1 LASWPIDRDEGGL
14 TMRPKLRDHVYRLE
28 TDEGV
33 MFRGISGTIHLRG
46 ERIGPWVE
54 QIVPL
59 LDGVLTKAQILRRLP
74 KDHHPLFKQVLTA
87 LIEQGFVYDRD
98 QDRPHTLTEVERSQ
112 YRTVIDYLGEWTQ
125 DAEARFEQFRRAPV
139 LAVGSGHTFA
149 AAVRGLVQSGV
160 ERIDLVSLGPVD
172 VLNHLLTP
180 YGSCSVTIRLLTE
193 AEWAGMHDLDY
204 GMVLYVGPLDAPYL
218 PFLAHACRAGGR
230 PLLIAGVSSAGGF
243 LFPLL
248 RPGGP
253 ICFSCLTQMLRH
265 HRIDWDGNGGQ
276 SPTLQVL
283 VGAKVSYEW
292 LLMKTGARA
301 SKVIDHL
308 IRIDAKSLQESSHQ
322 LFPLPGCDDCP
333 IPLDGSVES
342 LIDPV
347 TGYLDQV
354 DPQGMSQLPLAQVA
368 AILPAGLGAGSVVVV
383 AGALDEVTARER
395 ALLDGLESSLSLQMG
410 ERKPGCFSI
419 GRTAAEWRGR
429 GAMQVVL
436 GQIHHLVADGRW
448 RPTPVTIGAN
458 LEAET
463 HRNLK
468 ALRLWYSVPVT
479 LVGQEL
485 EVAIVVGV
493 LHGEQVLALRAGL
506 TWAHAV
512 HEGITAALQ
521 ALQNGEPPLGLPPV
535 RLQSGPVHHVD
546 QPTGR
551 DPDWERWAKDRA
563 HLLDARPVSGL
574 PGSLL
579 GGWVDL
585 RGIYSWGV
593 SGYSWPG
600 IPQGSFA
607 ANQI

>member
-1 LASWPIDRDEGGL
+1 
-14 TMRPKLRDHVYRLE
+14 MRPKLRDHVYRLE

-33 MFRGISGTIHLRG
+33 VFRGIAGTIHLRG
-46 ERIGPWVE
+46 EQIGPWVE
-54 QIVPL
+54 RIMPL
-59 LDGVLTKAQILRRLP
+59 LDGVLTKRQILRRLP
-74 KDHHPLFKQVLTA
+74 NDHHPLFNQVLTA
-87 LIEQGFVYDRD
+87 MIEQGFVYDLD
-98 QDRPHTLTEVERSQ
+98 LDRPHTLTEVEKAQ
-112 YRTVIDYLGEWTQ
+112 YRSVIDYVGEWTQ
-125 DAEARFEQFRRAPV
+125 DADARFEQFRRAPV

-149 AAVRGLVQSGV
+149 AVVRGLVQSGV

-180 YGSCSVTIRLLTE
+180 YGSWSTTMRLLS
-193 AEWAGMHDLDY
+193 ADAWAGSNDQDY
-204 GMVLYVGPLDAPYL
+204 GVVLYAGPLDAPDL
-218 PFLAHACRAGGR
+218 PLLADACRAAGR

-253 ICFSCLTQMLRH
+253 ICFSCLTQMLVQ

-292 LLMKTGARA
+292 LLIKTGARV
-301 SKVIDHL
+301 SKVNDHL
-308 IRIDAKSLQESSHQ
+308 IRFDAKSLQESSHRV
-322 LFPLPGCDDCP
+322 FPLPGCDHCP
-333 IPLDGSVES
+333 HAEDSSVES

-368 AILPAGLGAGSVVVV
+368 ARLPAGLGAGNVVVV
-383 AGALDEVTARER
+383 ASALDQVVARER
-395 ALLDGLESSLSLQMG
+395 ALLDGLERSLSLQVG
-410 ERKPGCFSI
+410 GRKPGCFSI
-419 GRTAAEWRGR
+419 GRTDAQWRGR

-436 GQIHHLVADGRW
+436 GQIHHLVADGTW
-448 RPTPVTIGAN
+448 RPAQVTIGAN
-458 LEAET
+458 VDAET

-468 ALRLWYSVPVT
+468 AVRLWYSVPVT

-485 EVAIVVGV
+485 DAAVVVGV

-512 HEGITAALQ
+512 HEGITAALR

-535 RLQSGPVHHVD
+535 RLQSAPVHHVD
-546 QPTGR
+546 QPTGTH
-551 DPDWERWAKDRA
+551 PDWERWANDRA
-563 HLLDARPVSGL
+563 HLVDVRPVSGL

-585 RGIYSWGV
+585 IA
-593 SGYSWPG
+593 P
-600 IPQGSFA
+600 IA
-607 ANQI
+607 AHRRAELVRHR